1 MTLYLRFDGTPSGGV
16 QSVSPAFLS
25 PLIDW
30 EFRCPD
36 DRGEREGRDA
46 NAQRP
51 TNTGARTRA
60 IKCAAIPPNQPS
72 SVPRRVIKCKDMSI
86 GGKKKQESE
95 ESVLIDDIPPVT
107 AIFDEWQERLIPMY
121 MAITRIFSRQAYC

>member
-1 MTLYLRFDGTPSGGV
+1 
-16 QSVSPAFLS
+16 
-25 PLIDW
+25 
-30 EFRCPD
+30 
-36 DRGEREGRDA
+36 
-46 NAQRP
+46 
-51 TNTGARTRA
+51 
-60 IKCAAIPPNQPS
+60 
-72 SVPRRVIKCKDMSI
+72 MSI